1 MRTSSRAAAR
11 ASPGLPR
18 WFMARVEV
26 SRPKRARSEVLSAAR
41 LGDRLVLL
49 AGHGL
54 LGHAAAG
61 MALGLL
67 EGDEDLLLVAAVSPD
82 VVQVPDPVGV
92 REFARRH
99 LAGLEA
105 SQRSAVGGFL
115 IETLS
120 RNWHTAGSAQ
130 VGEALCV
137 LREALRER
145 LPHAVAG
152 PESAY
157 GLHVETISRIDDSA
171 FYIRGWARHATS
183 AITSLVAVSPE
194 GSRTE
199 LIDSLF
205 SHPRADIDRVYGSGS
220 GDRPGF
226 RSFFATDLPSFA
238 PTGWIVEARTASGDA
253 FETQAPAVPGDCAVT
268 RPAPLAD
275 LGSAGI
281 DAAALLENH
290 IGPALSRLGRRPTG
304 LAAVSKVIQV
314 GAPPQAPADIALI
327 IVVDHRVDLIEH
339 QLVQFA
345 RDPEVSAAD
354 IVYVLNRPETA
365 QAVRELAPK
374 LYRLYREPFR
384 LALQVTPSNF

>member
-1 MRTSSRAAAR
+1 MRTSSGATAR
-11 ASPGLPR
+11 ESPGPPR

-49 AGHGL
+49 AGHGRA
-54 LGHAAAG
+54 GHAAAG

-67 EGDEDLLLVAAVSPD
+67 EGDEDLLLIAAVSPD
-82 VVQVPDPVGV
+82 VVQVPVPVGA

-105 SQRSAVGGFL
+105 SQRWAVGGFL

-130 VGEALCV
+130 VGGALCV

-145 LPHAVAG
+145 LTHAVSG

-171 FYIRGWARHATS
+171 FYIGGWARHATPP
-183 AITSLVAVSPE
+183 ITSLMAVTPE

-205 SHPRADIDRVYGSGS
+205 SHPRADIDRGYGSGTEDS
-220 GDRPGF
+220 PGF
-226 RSFFATDLPSFA
+226 RSSFATDLPSFA
-238 PTGWIVEARTASGDA
+238 P
-253 FETQAPAVPGDCAVT
+253 PAW
-268 RPAPLAD
+268 
-275 LGSAGI
+275 
-281 DAAALLENH
+281 
-290 IGPALSRLGRRPTG
+290 
-304 LAAVSKVIQV
+304 
-314 GAPPQAPADIALI
+314 
-327 IVVDHRVDLIEH
+327 
-339 QLVQFA
+339 LV
-345 RDPEVSAAD
+345 
-354 IVYVLNRPETA
+354 
-365 QAVRELAPK
+365 
-374 LYRLYREPFR
+374 
-384 LALQVTPSNF
+384 